1 MDALQNILL
10 VIAGPTASGKTD
22 LAIRLAQSLG
32 TVIIS
37 ADSRQFYREM
47 NIGTAKPT
55 PEQLALVPH
64 YFINS
69 HSIANFYSV
78 GDYEREVLALLNDLF
93 TKHHV
98 VVMVGGSGLYI
109 RAVCQGVDDFPL
121 ALPEVKQQLLS
132 LLATEGIVKLQE
144 LLLEKDPVYHKI
156 VDLNNP
162 QRLIRALEVCLSN
175 GQPFSDFRSG
185 IMTSR
190 PFRMVKIGLEMER
203 ETLYNR
209 INQRVEDMMANG
221 LLEEAKQLYPSRH
234 QNALQTVGY
243 SELFDHLDGNYSLEE
258 AVALIKRNSRRY
270 AKRQMTWLRKESD
283 LVWISPTEIDSILE
297 MVDSNRQ

>member
-1 MDALQNILL
+1 ML

-22 LAIRLAQSLG
+22 LAIRLAQSLE

-55 PEQLALVPH
+55 PEQLAQVPH

-78 GDYEREVLALLNDLF
+78 GDFEREVLALLNDLF
-93 TKHHV
+93 TKHRV

-109 RAVCQGVDDFPL
+109 RAVCHGVDEFPP

-132 LLATEGIVKLQE
+132 LFATEGIVKLQE

-162 QRLIRALEVCLSN
+162 QRLIRALEVCLSS

-185 IMTSR
+185 ISTPR
-190 PFRMVKIGLEMER
+190 PFRMVIIGLEMER
-203 ETLYNR
+203 EILYHR
-209 INQRVEDMMANG
+209 INQRVEDMMENG
-221 LLEEAKQLYPSRH
+221 LLEEATQLYPFRH

-243 SELFDHLDGNYSLEE
+243 QELFDHLDGKCSLEE
-258 AVALIKRNSRRY
+258 AVTLIKRNSRRY
-270 AKRQMTWLRKESD
+270 AKRQMTWLRKEPH
-283 LVWISPTEIDSILE
+283 LVWKSPDDVDAIML
-297 MVDSNRQ
+297 MVNG

>member
-1 MDALQNILL
+1 MDPLQNTLL

-22 LAIRLAQSLG
+22 LAIRLAQSLE

-55 PEQLALVPH
+55 PEQLAQVPH

-78 GDYEREVLALLNDLF
+78 GDFEREVLALLNDLF
-93 TKHHV
+93 TKHRV

-109 RAVCQGVDDFPL
+109 RAVCHGVDEFPP

-132 LLATEGIVKLQE
+132 LFATEGIVKLQE

-162 QRLIRALEVCLSN
+162 QRLIRALEVCLSS

-185 IMTSR
+185 ISTPR
-190 PFRMVKIGLEMER
+190 PFRMVIIGLEMER
-203 ETLYNR
+203 EILYHR
-209 INQRVEDMMANG
+209 INQRVEDMMENG
-221 LLEEAKQLYPSRH
+221 LLEEATQLYPFRH

-243 SELFDHLDGNYSLEE
+243 QELFDHLDGKCSLEE
-258 AVALIKRNSRRY
+258 AVTLIKRNSRRY
-270 AKRQMTWLRKESD
+270 AKRQMTWLRKEPH
-283 LVWISPTEIDSILE
+283 LVWKSPDDVDAIML
-297 MVDSNRQ
+297 MVNG